1 MATKKR
7 TGLEEEKMTD
17 ANIARV
23 IALLEPTEEGV
34 KPITKKLACELL
46 GMAYNTKRLDQV
58 IQEYRDRKEKDRER
72 RAAKRGKPATADEV
86 QYVIQDYLSGETVDS
101 ISKSLY
107 RSTAFVK
114 GILEKYHVPI
124 RSQKHDY
131 FKPSFIP
138 DGAVRERFKVG
149 EVVYSA
155 RYDSTARIE
164 AEIENSTKHGWV
176 YRLWLIADKW
186 QQCCYQPASE
196 LASLEHLRE
205 LGVKI

>member
-23 IALLEPTEEGV
+23 ITLLEPTEEGA

-58 IQEYRDRKEKDRER
+58 IQEYTERKSKERER
-72 RAAKRGKPATADEV
+72 RAAKRGKPATTDEV

-124 RSQKHDY
+124 RSAKHDY
-131 FKPSFIP
+131 FHPELIP
-138 DGAVRERFKVG
+138 DGAVRERFRVG
-149 EVVYSA
+149 EIVYSA
-155 RYDSTARIE
+155 RYDSTARID
-164 AEIENSTKHGWV
+164 AEIENSPKHGWV

>member
-23 IALLEPTEEGV
+23 ITLLEPTEEGA

-58 IQEYRDRKEKDRER
+58 IQEYTERKSKERER
-72 RAAKRGKPATADEV
+72 RAAKRGKPATMDEV

-124 RSQKHDY
+124 RSAKHDY
-131 FKPSFIP
+131 FHPELIP
-138 DGAVRERFKVG
+138 DGAVRERFRVG
-149 EVVYSA
+149 EIVYSA
-155 RYDSTARIE
+155 RYDSTARID
-164 AEIENSTKHGWV
+164 AEIENSPKHGWV